1 MKQIKVIYDQDEV
14 VNAVRDSF
22 QGTNAFEDLNEDE
35 AAIEIELWNDE
46 TKTWER
52 VSATTTVRAVIT
64 GRMSVS

>member
-52 VSATTTVRAVIT
+52 ASATTTVRAVIT
-64 GRMSVS
+64 GRMSDS